1 VKVCLVAQMN
11 NYIDKR
17 LAMAPDVSTMSLGL
31 KTGLLGNQLGDGR
44 ILDLRLFLGVKPLV

>member
-17 LAMAPDVSTMSLGL
+17 LAMTFDVSTMSLGL
-31 KTGLLGNQLGDGR
+31 KIGLLGNQLGDGR
-44 ILDLRLFLGVKPLV
+44 ILDPRLFLGVKPLV